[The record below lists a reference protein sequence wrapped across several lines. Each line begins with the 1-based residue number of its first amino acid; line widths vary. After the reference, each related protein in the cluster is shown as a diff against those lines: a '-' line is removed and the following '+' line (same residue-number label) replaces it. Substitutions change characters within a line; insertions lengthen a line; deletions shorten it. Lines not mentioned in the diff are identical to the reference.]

1 MFQTIRSKNRR
12 CKNRHRRG
20 SITLEFAI
28 LLPVLL
34 TLVVLCVDFGRFAH
48 SFIAVTNAARA
59 GAGYASLH
67 PVTPATRPAWNAA
80 VRQAVINEL
89 SGNVW
94 FDEQQDDLAIST
106 PEVIDEGNGLIRVR
120 VEVTFQFR
128 TFLNWPLL
136 PNFDEDNPIQLRRA
150 VVMRMIR

>member
-1 MFQTIRSKNRR
+1 MFQTTDNKKRR
-12 CKNRHRRG
+12 RRG

-34 TLVVLCVDFGRFAH
+34 TLVVLCVDFGRFTH

-59 GAGYASLH
+59 GAGYGSLH

-80 VRQAVINEL
+80 VEQAVINEL
-89 SGNVW
+89 SGNGW
-94 FDEQQDDLAIST
+94 FDEQPSDLTIST

-136 PNFDEDNPIQLRRA
+136 PDFDEDNPIPLRRA

>member
-1 MFQTIRSKNRR
+1 MFQATDRKTRR
-12 CKNRHRRG
+12 CKNCRRRG

-80 VRQAVINEL
+80 VEQAVINEL
-89 SGNVW
+89 SGNGW
-94 FDEQQDDLAIST
+94 FDEQPSDLAIST
-106 PEVIDEGNGLIRVR
+106 PEVIDEGNGLTRVR

-128 TFLNWPLL
+128 PFLNWPLL
-136 PNFDEDNPIQLRRA
+136 PNFNEDNPIQLRRA